1 MELTKKYKGAFI
13 AIACA
18 VAFAFAMMGFAPAA
32 HADEAAGPTV
42 TKELQVNAGS
52 SVTETFN
59 FTATPTQLN
68 AGTPNATAA
77 TSEVPTATIEGIELT
92 ADGATATGTST
103 IQFGTFPH
111 AGVYAWTI
119 EETAGTTTGMQ
130 YDTQKYTLIA
140 TVENTANGLSDPTC
154 VIVKGETTTTDKIAA
169 ADKVATAKFTNK
181 YTESA
186 SDLTITKKVDGA
198 QGDKTKDFEFT
209 VTFTAPSVL
218 PAGMTADQ
226 YLAQITCD
234 KGTISGG
241 KVTFTLKD
249 GETAT
254 FGNIIAGTTYTVS
267 EADYSGAGYT
277 AKWAAVSNG
286 SNVTEQSNILI
297 GENTNTGTM
306 TNTKASTVVTGVIM
320 NNLPFVVLLVV
331 ACAGIALYSVARRKL
346 QR

>member
-154 VIVKGETTTTDKIAA
+154 VIVKGETTTTTDNT
-169 ADKVATAKFTNK
+169 DKVGTATFTNK

-186 SDLTITKKVDGA
+186 ADLIITKKVEGA
-198 QGDKTKDFEFT
+198 QGDKTKGFDFT
-209 VTFTAPSVL
+209 VTFTAPDVL

-241 KVTFTLKD
+241 TATFTLKD
-249 GETAT
+249 GETAK
-254 FGNIIAGTTYTVS
+254 FGNIIAGTKYTVS
-267 EADYSGAGYT
+267 EADYTSAGYT
-277 AKWAAVSNG
+277 AKYSTVSNG
-286 SNVTEQSNILI
+286 GSATEVHENVLA
-297 GENTNTGTM
+297 GENTNTATV